1 MITEAI
7 IKAARQYALDEIKKY
22 GYPSLL
28 HFEISFFHG
37 QRLAEQ
43 LNADKQIVALGT
55 IFMDLK
61 LGEAQE
67 KHLLQ
72 QHPQMSSAAAK
83 TFLKQHHVDENII
96 DNVLNCIEAHHAG
109 IPFICKEAEICA
121 NADCYRFL
129 HPKGVYGYFHLLGN
143 RGMDFSR
150 ALKLVENKAD
160 EKWAIVSLPL
170 CKQELEPYYTTVK
183 EWLHASKGV

>member
-22 GYPSLL
+22 GSPSLL
-28 HFEISFFHG
+28 NFEISFSEG
-37 QRLAEQ
+37 QRLAEA
-43 LNADKQIVALGT
+43 LKVDKQIVALGT

-61 LGEAQE
+61 LGEAHE

-72 QHPQMSSAAAK
+72 QHAKMSSDAARV
-83 TFLKQHHVDENII
+83 FLMEHNLDKSII
-96 DNVLNCIEAHHAG
+96 DNILNCIEAHHAG
-109 IPFICKEAEICA
+109 IPFICKEAEVCA

-143 RGMDFSR
+143 RGMDFSK

-160 EKWAIVSLPL
+160 EKWNILSLSQ
-170 CKQELEPYYTTVK
+170 CKEELGPYYKTLK
-183 EWLHASKGV
+183 KWLHASKGV